1 MKLNEINFQSYANI
15 EAMENFSGPEE
26 IQAYR
31 QRRLDRYKDHITFI
45 MENCAAKTDGKGFRV
60 MEVGSGN
67 SGLLYA
73 LNLQIKGFQGYG
85 VEISTSRWK
94 FAEKWK
100 ADEKI
105 GTVENI
111 NQNFSD
117 VSADIRELNSFIVI
131 DNTFSYL
138 APENAQYPQML
149 VRTAFERLQ
158 SGGTIVID
166 VINYDDRMKK
176 GSETFWT
183 QFPDSDPFKYGLY
196 SFDVVDQQT
205 VVTKSVFIKRNL
217 TEEVK
222 VDVSR
227 FYRAQDLHELLKKE
241 GFEVLGTY
249 GSFKKENFDP
259 VKSQRLVVLAR
270 KSH

>member
-1 MKLNEINFQSYANI
+1 MKLGDINFQSYANI
-15 EAMENFSGPEE
+15 EAMDNFSGPEE

-31 QRRLDRYKDHITFI
+31 QRRLDRYQDHVSFI
-45 MENCAAKTDGKGFRV
+45 AENCAAKSNGQGFRM

-73 LNLQIKGFQGYG
+73 LRKKISSFQGYG

-105 GTVENI
+105 TNVENI
-111 NQNFSD
+111 NDDFSK
-117 VSADIRELNSFIVI
+117 VSPLINDLNCFVVI

-158 SGGTIVID
+158 SGGTILID

-183 QFPDSDPFKYGLY
+183 QFPDTDPFKYGLY
-196 SFDVVDQQT
+196 SFDVINQET
-205 VVTKSVFIKRNL
+205 VVTKSVFIKRNM

-227 FYRAQDLHELLKKE
+227 FYRAQDLHEILKKE
-241 GFEVLGTY
+241 SFEVLGTY
-249 GSFKKENFDP
+249 GSFKKESFDP
-259 VKSQRLVVLAR
+259 AKSQRLVVLAR